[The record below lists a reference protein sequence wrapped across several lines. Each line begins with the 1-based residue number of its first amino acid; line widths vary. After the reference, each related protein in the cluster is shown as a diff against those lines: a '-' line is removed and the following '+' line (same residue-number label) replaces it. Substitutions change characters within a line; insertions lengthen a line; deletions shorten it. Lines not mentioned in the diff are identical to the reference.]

1 MGLFKDCGCG
11 CNGAEQQKKFT
22 ASILSGLLFFIIANP
37 ETFTIVR
44 RIFGK
49 WVASATGYPTTLG
62 LLLHAVIFFLIVWG
76 IMNLKK
82 EKAEGVPAPMM
93 GAPSPSPVSMMGP
106 PPPPVPE
113 NEATPDGLLPPM
125 DAPEQPY
132 ASIMTSPQ
140 PAAIITQGTMS
151 KMSNMLGGQ
160 DITSDMGMAPA
171 PPVTGTNWRQCACG
185 DGTQVMI
192 LK

>member
-49 WVASATGYPTTLG
+49 WVASATGYPTMLG

-82 EKAEGVPAPMM
+82 ERADGVPAPMKDSSADM
-93 GAPSPSPVSMMGP
+93 MMGLP

-113 NEATPDGLLPPM
+113 EPATPDGLLPPM
-125 DAPEQPY
+125 DEPEQPY
-132 ASIMTSPQ
+132 ASIPTSPMTSSMT
-140 PAAIITQGTMS
+140 TQGTMS
-151 KMSNMLGGQ
+151 RMSNMFGGK
-160 DITSDMGMAPA
+160 DITSEIELAPA
-171 PPVTGTNWRQCACG
+171 PPVTGSNWRQCACG